1 MKRYRRLNEGNRKK
15 MKRTSS
21 TMKWVSIVSGIL
33 IISSA
38 AVVAFYK
45 FVDIDSNENGENN
58 NDVQYEIASSEEAV
72 NIIDNGE
79 KLEGDR
85 GDVKEENEDVETKDE
100 VSDKKDSNSK
110 QDSKKQEASGNEGH
124 DFSQW
129 NKTCEKELIV
139 VNGDNFLDEDY
150 KVKTKVCRGKE
161 ISSLAAENLEK
172 MIVDA
177 KKEGILL
184 WISSGYRS
192 IELQTKLFNRQVE
205 REKSKGLSKEE
216 AQKKASTVVA
226 KPGTSEHNTG
236 LAVDFNGVE
245 DDFYKTKEYKWLIE
259 NAHKYGF
266 IERYKK
272 QWQKITG
279 VIYEPWHFR
288 YVGEY
293 HAGKIKESEM
303 CLEEYVSKVLK
314 G

>member
-1 MKRYRRLNEGNRKK
+1 MKRYRRLDKDNRKK
-15 MKRTSS
+15 GKKTSS
-21 TMKWVSIVSGIL
+21 IMKWVSIVSGIL

-45 FVDIDSNENGENN
+45 FVDINSNENSENN

-72 NIIDNGE
+72 NIIDNGG

-85 GDVKEENEDVETKDE
+85 GEVKEENENIEPKDE
-100 VSDKKDSNSK
+100 VNDKKDSNS
-110 QDSKKQEASGNEGH
+110 QQNSKKQETNENKGH
-124 DFSQW
+124 DFSEW

-139 VNGDNFLDEDY
+139 VNGDNFLDEAY

-172 MIVDA
+172 MISDA
-177 KKEGILL
+177 KKEGISL

-192 IELQTKLFNRQVE
+192 IELQTKLFNRQVA
-205 REKSKGLSKEE
+205 REKSKGLSEEE
-216 AQKKASTVVA
+216 AKKKASTVVA
-226 KPGTSEHNTG
+226 RPGTSEHNTG

-272 QWQKITG
+272 EWQKVTG

-293 HAGKIKESEM
+293 HAQKINESEM